1 MNEEDTKMDIGI
13 VTLTF
18 PNRSNEEAAQI
29 IVDSGFTHIQL
40 FFVQTDSKYWIYNGR
55 ADVSHIRG
63 KESQRIIEPYRKRG
77 LEVTALAV
85 YTNPI
90 EPDDSAWEENLN
102 YFYEMMRI
110 ASEMGI
116 KVVITEGGHIR
127 TDGKE
132 DLGATM
138 SEASWDRI
146 IQFGKKLADKAEKYD
161 LTVAFEPYFL
171 TQLSSAKRTK
181 DFIKAVGSKR
191 IGVQFDPANLL
202 PNNSLDE
209 MFAQL
214 APHIV
219 AIHAK
224 DRKIGV
230 HRGVPAGQG
239 DLDYTRFVELCQEY
253 TPDLPIIIEYVNED
267 NFLQARDHLLSFT
280 SKLG

>member
-1 MNEEDTKMDIGI
+1 MKEVFRMDIGI

-18 PNRSNEEAAQI
+18 PNYTNEKTAQVI
-29 IVDSGFTHIQL
+29 AESGFTHIQL
-40 FFVQTDSKYWIYNGR
+40 FFVQTDSKYWVYNSR

-63 KESQRIIEPYRKRG
+63 EESQRIIEPYRKRG
-77 LEVTALAV
+77 LEVRTLAV

-90 EPDDSAWEENLN
+90 EPDDSLWEENLK

-110 ASEMGI
+110 ANEMGI
-116 KVVITEGGHIR
+116 KNVITEGGHIHR
-127 TDGKE
+127 DGKE

-138 SEASWDRI
+138 SEASWHRI
-146 IQFGKKLADKAEKYD
+146 IQFAEKLAVKAEEYD
-161 LTVAFEPYFL
+161 VIVGFEPYFL
-171 TQLSSAKRTK
+171 TQLSSAKRMR
-181 DFIKAVGSKR
+181 DFIEAVGSDR
-191 IGVQFDPANLL
+191 IRVQLDPANLL

-214 APHIV
+214 SPYIV

-239 DLDYTRFVELCQEY
+239 DLDYTRFVQLCEKY
-253 TPDLPIIIEYVNED
+253 TPHLPIIIEYVNED
-267 NFLQARDHLLSFT
+267 NFLQAKEHLLSFIT
-280 SKLG
+280 

>member
-1 MNEEDTKMDIGI
+1 MDIGI

-18 PNRSNEEAAQI
+18 PNYTNEKAAQVI
-29 IVDSGFTHIQL
+29 AESGFTHIQL
-40 FFVQTDSKYWIYNGR
+40 FFAQTDSKYWIYNGR

-63 KESQRIIEPYRKRG
+63 EESRRIVEPYLKRG

-90 EPDDSAWEENLN
+90 EPDDSAWEENLK
-102 YFYEMMRI
+102 YFCEMMRI
-110 ASEMGI
+110 ASEMNI
-116 KVVITEGGHIR
+116 KTVITEGGHIR

-138 SEASWDRI
+138 SEASWHRI
-146 IQFGKKLADKAEKYD
+146 IQFAERLAEKAEEYD
-161 LTVAFEPYFL
+161 LVVGFEPYFL
-171 TQLSSAKRTK
+171 TQLSSAKRTR
-181 DFIKAVGSKR
+181 DFIEAVGSDR

-230 HRGVPAGQG
+230 HQGVPAGQG
-239 DLDYTRFVELCQEY
+239 DIDYARFVQLCAEH
-253 TPDLPIIIEYVNED
+253 TPHLPIVIEYVNEE
-267 NFLQARDHLLSFT
+267 NFLQAKDHLLSFINQ
-280 SKLG
+280 